1 MKKYLYGALL
11 AGLTPVLALAQGTT
25 INEGGILG
33 VMRTVQR
40 VLDFAV
46 ILIISLGI
54 VYFLWNVVK
63 YIQANGDPEGKG
75 KAKTGILYSLVG
87 IAVMVSVWG
96 LVRILQSTFIT
107 GDTNSTVTT
116 PSLPRIN

>member
-11 AGLTPVLALAQGTT
+11 AGLTPVVALAQTQ

-33 VMRTVQR
+33 VMRIIQR

-46 ILIISLGI
+46 ILIISLAI

-63 YIQANGDPEGKG
+63 YIQSGGDPDGRT
-75 KAKTGILYSLVG
+75 KARTGIIYSLIG

>member
-46 ILIISLGI
+46 ILIISLAI
-54 VYFLWNVVK
+54 VYFLWNVVN
-63 YIQANGDPEGKG
+63 YIKAGGDPDGKG

-96 LVRILQSTFIT
+96 LVRILQNTFIT